1 MAWKDVAINEF
12 SDRYEVSDTGNI
24 RNKETGKVL
33 KPHLNSK
40 TGYLQVMLTIKNKR
54 QNVNIHRLVLS
65 SFKPTNNASLEV
77 NHINEDKLDND
88 LSNLEWVTSKQNIN
102 WGQHTKNQKETLI
115 LDKPEKT
122 AITVVI
128 TRDDGA
134 QVKVSSVRQA
144 ALWTKISRS
153 RVRKLLDTGNVVNG
167 YQFSTRL

>member
-1 MAWKDVAINEF
+1 MSWKDVAINEF

-24 RNKETGKVL
+24 RNKETGQVL

-54 QNVNIHRLVLS
+54 QNVNVHRLVLS
-65 SFKPTNNASLEV
+65 SFKPTNNAS
-77 NHINEDKLDND
+77 
-88 LSNLEWVTSKQNIN
+88 LEWVTSKQNIN

-144 ALWTKISRS
+144 ALWTKIPRS
-153 RVRKLLDTGNVVNG
+153 RVRKLLDTGNVING